1 MDGWMRFLKVDHYKL
16 WQTICEHPLKRNRE
30 LVHISRIV
38 DWWDQGDV
46 RDKNWS
52 TSHRLIIY
60 SHN

>member
-1 MDGWMRFLKVDHYKL
+1 MYSDHYKL

-46 RDKNWS
+46 LGQKLVNFS
-52 TSHRLIIY
+52 QVNNL
-60 SHN
+60 